1 MAVYWLPKIIREF
14 QKDYPHVE
22 IEITEGGSN
31 TIETIMANREADL
44 CIYAGGEGKDFEWIP
59 LCEDR
64 MLALVPPGH
73 SLAEAEQVPL
83 EAFLKDDARG
93 FVNHLPEDTRNEFD
107 IKKFND
113 TRTYITKTLGTPVAY
128 QYLTTL
134 KFVTLSPH
142 IWKIEFER
150 KDRKG
155 EIIRSEALFR
165 IITGQT
171 GPEKKDVSVIG
182 FNFL

>member
-1 MAVYWLPKIIREF
+1 MKRIVSWMLLPVVLLMLVSGCTVIREVPME
-14 QKDYPHVE
+14 QALP
-22 IEITEGGSN
+22 
-31 TIETIMANREADL
+31 EAATPELQL
-44 CIYAGGEGKDFEWIP
+44 CRV
-59 LCEDR
+59 L
-64 MLALVPPGH
+64 
-73 SLAEAEQVPL
+73 L

-107 IKKFND
+107 VKKFND

>member
-1 MAVYWLPKIIREF
+1 MLLMKRIVSWMLLGGLLLMFVSGCTVIREVPME
-14 QKDYPHVE
+14 QALPE
-22 IEITEGGSN
+22 QAAPELQ
-31 TIETIMANREADL
+31 L
-44 CIYAGGEGKDFEWIP
+44 CRV
-59 LCEDR
+59 L
-64 MLALVPPGH
+64 
-73 SLAEAEQVPL
+73 L
-83 EAFLKDDARG
+83 EAFLKNDARA
-93 FVNHLPEDTRNEFD
+93 FVDHLPADTRNDFD
-107 IKKFND
+107 VKKFDD
-113 TRTYITKTLGTPVAY
+113 TREYITKTLGTPVTY
-128 QYLTTL
+128 QYVTTL

-142 IWKIEFER
+142 IWKIGFER

>member
-1 MAVYWLPKIIREF
+1 MKQFMSLAV
-14 QKDYPHVE
+14 
-22 IEITEGGSN
+22 
-31 TIETIMANREADL
+31 
-44 CIYAGGEGKDFEWIP
+44 
-59 LCEDR
+59 
-64 MLALVPPGH
+64 ALV
-73 SLAEAEQVPL
+73 LAVFLAGCCTVIKEVPMEQALPEQATPELKLCRTLL
-83 EAFLKDDARG
+83 EAFLKDDAHS
-93 FVNHLPEDTRNEFD
+93 FVANLPEDTRNGFD
-107 IKKFND
+107 VKKFND
-113 TRTYITKTLGTPVAY
+113 TRKYITTSLGQPVAF

-134 KFVTLSPH
+134 QFVTLSPH
-142 IWKIEFER
+142 IWKVQFER